1 MNSNVPSGVLCL
13 CVAVY
18 LWPSPT
24 VANSIVTNG
33 TDQPIAGYGYEM
45 FSAKLDFLQYKLLEM
60 ELGMKE
66 RDEELTEK
74 QVQLERVLS
83 SLLGS
88 VNRLD
93 QEIGNNLT
101 ALQTDSWKLLAQQT
115 ACASHELM
123 RKEILQLAPMEGVSK
138 NAQYLLGFHGVR
150 RKDRSFQSCMEVP
163 AKESGV
169 YSIRVGD
176 KGQLLKAFC
185 EQNSFGGGWLVIQ
198 YRFDGSLDFYRNW
211 TEYRNG
217 FGNIYQEFWLGLE
230 NIHQLTSSRPY
241 ELMVEIKDFDGNYRY
256 AHYSEFEIGSES
268 GQYPLTKV
276 GAYDGTAGDSLT
288 YHAGMKFSTQERD
301 NDDHSSNC
309 ASVYEGAWWYKGCHY
324 AHLNGRYLNK
334 DDGKSMCWYYY
345 KNSHQGLAYSR
356 MMIREIYPDE

>member
-1 MNSNVPSGVLCL
+1 MQYKVNSLVLCI
-13 CVAVY
+13 CVVFC
-18 LWPSPT
+18 LWRSPA
-24 VANSIVTNG
+24 VANSVVTNG

-45 FSAKLDFLQYKLLEM
+45 LSAKLDFLQYKLLEM

-66 RDEELTEK
+66 RDEELAQN

-150 RKDRSFQSCMEVP
+150 RKDRSFQFCMEVP

-241 ELMVEIKDFDGNYRY
+241 ELMVEIKDFDKNYRY
-256 AHYSEFEIGSES
+256 AHYSKFEIGSES
-268 GQYPLTKV
+268 EQFPLKKL
-276 GAYDGTAGDSLT
+276 GAYDGTAGNSLT
-288 YHAGMKFSTQERD
+288 YNAGMKFSTPERD
-301 NDDHSSNC
+301 NDIYSNNC
-309 ASVYEGAWWYKGCHY
+309 S
-324 AHLNGRYLNK
+324 
-334 DDGKSMCWYYY
+334 DIF
-345 KNSHQGLAYSR
+345 LARLSF
-356 MMIREIYPDE
+356 